1 MKGSL
6 KQDESG
12 MVVVEAA
19 VIFPVMLILI
29 LFLYFTSIYVYQKAN
44 LQSMLEVALAHSA
57 YEYTDT
63 GVTYDGAGTGS
74 YAPTLENPYRH
85 LSFSVDQ
92 DGTLTLAKRYTKAFS
107 FYGVSTYQ
115 LKVTS
120 KNYIIYRELQAV
132 ASQSIKPIINPSFLG
147 LPAQWTLKARA
158 ACVVSDPDE
167 FIRTSDIAF
176 DIAYAV
182 DQKFGISEA
191 IGKVFSKAAEVIG
204 RFF

>member
-1 MKGSL
+1 M
-6 KQDESG
+6 
-12 MVVVEAA
+12 
-19 VIFPVMLILI
+19 
-29 LFLYFTSIYVYQKAN
+29 
-44 LQSMLEVALAHSA
+44 
-57 YEYTDT
+57 
-63 GVTYDGAGTGS
+63 
-74 YAPTLENPYRH
+74 
-85 LSFSVDQ
+85 DQ
-92 DGTLTLAKRYTKAFS
+92 DGALTLAKRYTKAFS

-132 ASQSIKPIINPSFLG
+132 ASQSIKPIINPAFLG

-158 ACVVSDPDE
+158 ACVVNDPDE